1 MINFLPPNIKSDIT
15 YKRKNKALISWLVI
29 LLSFILIIILT
40 IGFGIFFI
48 NQKANNLNRLV
59 TVSEQRITDQDL
71 ESYQKKAESF
81 SNNLETAI
89 ELLKDQLLFSKIIKT
104 IGATLPP
111 NTKLEKL
118 EYSTANEILTL
129 NIKSPDQ
136 NTISV
141 AYKNIQESGTKEN
154 SLFSKADLLKVLC
167 SAESNECTGTIVVLL
182 NKNSNYY
189 LLNNLL
195 DKTKEAKQ

>member
-1 MINFLPPNIKSDIT
+1 MMT
-15 YKRKNKALISWLVI
+15 
-29 LLSFILIIILT
+29 ILT
-40 IGFGIFFI
+40 IGFGIFYI

-59 TVSEQRITDQDL
+59 TISEQRITDQDL

-81 SNNLETAI
+81 SNSLETAVK
-89 ELLKDQLLFSKIIKT
+89 LLKDQLLFSKIIRT

-111 NTKLEKL
+111 NTNLEKL
-118 EYSTANEILTL
+118 EYGLDNTVLTL
-129 NIKSPDQ
+129 NINAPDQ

-141 AYKNIQESGTKEN
+141 AYKNILDRGNSED
-154 SLFSKADLLKVLC
+154 SLFSKADLTKVIC
-167 SAESNECTGTIVVLL
+167 NPDKNQCTGTVIVLL

-195 DKTKEAKQ
+195 GQNKENN

>member
-1 MINFLPPNIKSDIT
+1 MINFLPPEIKSDIK
-15 YKRKNKALISWLVI
+15 YRRKNKKLINWLLVLI
-29 LLSFILIIILT
+29 TFIFIIIIT
-40 IGFGIFFI
+40 IGFGIFII
-48 NQKANNLNRLV
+48 NQKASNLDRLV

-71 ESYQKKAESF
+71 ESYQKKAEGF

-89 ELLKDQLLFSKIIKT
+89 KLLKDQLLFSKIIRT

-118 EYSTANEILTL
+118 EYTTANEILTL

-141 AYKNIQESGTKEN
+141 AYKNIQESGSKEN
-154 SLFSKADLLKVLC
+154 SLFSKADLVKVTC
-167 SAESNECTGTIVVLL
+167 STEKNECIGTIVVLL

-195 DKTKEAKQ
+195 EKTKEAKQ